1 MAQSVLIKN
10 YLAGAAISPYR
21 IVAHGASD
29 TYALQAGASS
39 DALMGISVSVGA
51 GALDERIDVEKMGI
65 VLLEYGGTVVR
76 GDPVTSDA
84 SGRGVKATPAASVQT
99 SIAGGAAGAHALTGI
114 ATTDTLVSVIHVDA
128 TDASEAV
135 TDLTA
140 EFSIS
145 AADTIDN
152 TGGTNTTGGFLLL
165 TYRHPGTRIIGYA
178 DVSAVSGDIADCYI
192 AIGQFKD

>member
-1 MAQSVLIKN
+1 MAQTLLTKN

-39 DALMGISVSVGA
+39 DELMGISVSVGA
-51 GALDERIDVEKMGI
+51 AALDERIDVTKSGVAE
-65 VLLEYGGTVVR
+65 LEFGAAVVR
-76 GDPVTSDA
+76 GEPVTSDA
-84 SGRGVKATPAASVQT
+84 NGRGVKATPAASVQT
-99 SIAGGAAGAHALTGI
+99 SVAGGAAGAHTVTGI
-114 ATTDTLVSVIHVDA
+114 ATTDTLVSVIHIDA

-135 TDLTA
+135 ADVTA

-152 TGGTNTTGGFLLL
+152 TGGTNTTGGFLLV
-165 TYRHPGTRIIGYA
+165 TYQNPKTRIIGYA
-178 DVSAVSGDIADCYI
+178 DVSAISGDIADCYI
-192 AIGQFKD
+192 AIGSI